1 MRIAV
6 LSRNFSTAAGGAERY
21 AIAIVDELAAQ
32 HEIHVFCQMRD
43 HDLPNVVYRKVPRFF
58 ARPRWLNQLF
68 FSAYTWALTHKQF
81 DVVHSHENTWHG
93 DVQTAHVLP
102 VRTNHFTGIR
112 GWRRWVR
119 WFQVISSPR
128 LLAYLWLEAR
138 RFSDRP
144 QRVVVCVS
152 KTLLEVMQ
160 QAFPAA
166 AARMQILAPG
176 LRDIPGQASA
186 TERLAARQIL
196 GLPEDLYCV
205 LFIGRQIRKKGLPAL
220 LQSLQTLDP
229 RFYLLAIG
237 STELE
242 GEMRGL
248 VRAGGLESRVRIL
261 GSLAQIELAYRAADC
276 LVHPTLEDTYAMVV
290 LEAMSHGLPVIVSS
304 AQYCGISAELVD
316 GIDALILKNPQ
327 SAPELT
333 QAIERW
339 ADEPT
344 LSATL
349 ARAGVAFA
357 SRRSWRKVAA
367 GYEAI
372 FRGIIELRKDSA
384 RTR

>member
-1 MRIAV
+1 MKIAV

-32 HEIHVFCQMRD
+32 NEVHVFCQMRD
-43 HDLPNVVYRKVPRFF
+43 HYSPNVVYRKVPRFF

-68 FSAYTWALTHKQF
+68 FSAYTWALTRQQF

-102 VRTNHFTGIR
+102 VRTNHFAGIR

-119 WFQVISSPR
+119 WLQILSSPR

-138 RFSDRP
+138 RFAVQP
-144 QRVVVCVS
+144 QRAIVCVS
-152 KTLLEVMQ
+152 KTLFDVMQ

-166 AARMQILAPG
+166 SANMQILAPG
-176 LRDIPGQASA
+176 LRDIPGKASA
-186 TERLAARQIL
+186 TEQGVARQVL
-196 GLPEDLYCV
+196 GLPEDIYCV

-220 LQSLQTLDP
+220 LRAMQTLEP

-248 VRAGGLESRVRIL
+248 VRASGLEGRVRVL

-304 AQYCGISAELVD
+304 SQYCGISAELVD
-316 GIDALILKNPQ
+316 GIDSLILKNPQ
-327 SAPELT
+327 SAPELAQSIKHLAND
-333 QAIERW
+333 QA
-339 ADEPT
+339 
-344 LSATL
+344 LSKTL
-349 ARAGVAFA
+349 ARAGIAFA
-357 SRRSWRKVAA
+357 SQRSWRKVAD
-367 GYEAI
+367 GYQAI
-372 FRGIIELRKDSA
+372 YRRIIELRKFA
-384 RTR
+384 GRTS